1 LGERLGLVRGTD
13 TVRFGL
19 ALGVGL
25 WLVVVA
31 LSLVEGVTDRL
42 FELSVIGGHVRLLLV
57 IPLLFVCESWVAPLM
72 TPFIATIA
80 SNGVV
85 PPRATPALDTEVR
98 RANRLANAWWPDVT
112 CLLIAMTLAFTGSRL
127 HNYGET
133 VVADMPRTALAAEVY
148 FRLGVTLC
156 RFLLFRWVFKIGL
169 WSWLLWRVSRLD
181 LCLMPGHPDRAGGLG
196 SLEGVHE
203 RFTPL
208 VAALSIIECASMA
221 ESISTGTLVVTAVHP
236 WVTMLLLIDGAL
248 FISPLL
254 VFTDKLWASRT
265 LGLWLYMKLA
275 GRYVTAFETKW
286 IVGPGPT
293 AAPLLG
299 TPDIQSLADLNNAIN
314 VVKGMR
320 WVTAGPRMLT
330 MMLGAA
336 LVPFSP
342 LLLFQYPVGE
352 LTQKV
357 LSKLVGF

>member
-1 LGERLGLVRGTD
+1 MGERLGLVRGTD

-31 LSLVEGVTDRL
+31 LSLVEGVTGRL
-42 FELSVIGGHVRLLLV
+42 FELSVIGGHARLLLV

-72 TPFIATIA
+72 TAFVATIA
-80 SNGVV
+80 NNGVV
-85 PPRATPALDTEVR
+85 PPSATPALDTYVR
-98 RANRLANAWWPDVT
+98 RANRLANAWWPDAA
-112 CLLIAMTLAFTGSRL
+112 CLLIAIALAFTGSRL
-127 HNYGET
+127 HTYGET
-133 VVADMPRTALAAEVY
+133 TVYDAPPTVLAAKVY
-148 FRLGVTLC
+148 FQVGVTLC
-156 RFLLFRWVFKIGL
+156 RFLLFRWVVKIVL
-169 WSWLLWRVSRLD
+169 WSWVLWRASRLD

-203 RFTPL
+203 RFAPL

-236 WVTMLLLIDGAL
+236 FVMMVLLLDGAL
-248 FISPLL
+248 FISPMLA
-254 VFTDKLWASRT
+254 FTDKLWASRT
-265 LGLWLYMKLA
+265 VGLWLYMRLA
-275 GRYVTAFETKW
+275 SRYVTEFETKW
-286 IVGPGPT
+286 TVGPGPT

-299 TPDIQSLADLNNAIN
+299 TPDIQSLADLNNAIT

-320 WVTAGPRMLT
+320 WVTAGPRLLT
-330 MMLGAA
+330 MMMTAA

-342 LLLFQYPVGE
+342 LLLFQYHVGE

-357 LSKLVGF
+357 LAKLIGL